1 MNKIAIVVDSGCNV
15 PVNYAQEK
23 GIYTIPLRINYNEKE
38 YLDGVNITPAEV
50 YSTLQD
56 EIPRTSLPTGDD
68 IMQLFDQIKADGFT
82 DILCITISS
91 NLSGTNNI
99 FRLLI
104 DDIEDMNIRLVD
116 SKNIAI
122 GSGFLALLAQDC
134 IDKGYTLDE
143 TYKEVC
149 ANLSN
154 SKVLF
159 CVDTLEYL
167 RKGGRIGLVSG
178 FIGEKLNLKPV
189 ITCNDE
195 GVYYTAA
202 KSKGKKNAVKKIVE
216 LVGEFID
223 GSSSYQLCI
232 SNGGA
237 PNSEIEEFKSFVL
250 KQFPNATAVYT
261 TDISPTLGVHTGPG
275 LLGVGILRVK

>member
-15 PVNYAQEK
+15 PVDYVKEK
-23 GIYTIPLRINYNEKE
+23 GIYVIPLRLHYHDRE
-38 YLDGVNITPAEV
+38 YLDGVDIDPAEV
-50 YSTLQD
+50 YRSLQD
-56 EIPRTSLPTGDD
+56 EIPTTSLPTGDD
-68 IMQLFDQIKADGFT
+68 VIRLFDQIKADGFT
-82 DILCITISS
+82 EVLCITISS

-104 DDIEDMNIRLVD
+104 NDIEDMNIRLID
-116 SKNIAI
+116 TKNIAI
-122 GSGFLALLAQDC
+122 GSGFLALVAQEC
-134 IDKGYTLDE
+134 IEKGYTLDE
-143 TYKEVC
+143 TYEKVS
-149 ANLSN
+149 ANVKN

-189 ITCNDE
+189 ITCNDD

-202 KSKGKKNAVKKIVE
+202 KSKGKKNAVKKIVD
-216 LVGEFID
+216 LVCEFINE
-223 GSSSYQLCI
+223 SESYQLCI

-237 PNSEIEEFKSFVL
+237 DNKELQDFHAYVL
-250 KQFPNATAVYT
+250 ERLPNATTVYT

-275 LLGVGILRVK
+275 LLGLGVFRVK